1 MNIDKSNYM
10 QKLKTLPKDEEA
22 LYLSE
27 SSISTMS
34 ENSRQS
40 LNCSLPEN
48 AGSQNKKMKK
58 IQKLRNFWHQ
68 EFQPKL
74 IGDRR
79 ATYFLKLFSSNFSL
93 QFLMSLD
100 LIYDELQLPVQQ
112 LSDFHQA
119 VLDIISQ
126 HPILQRNYPKYTKKF
141 SDWCSKPHA
150 GKQYRGK
157 NYSKYKSRVTKTHQ
171 MYHSEGEDSHKKN
184 KPPNNEMN
192 LLSAPTEVCQLQEKI
207 QKKDE
212 LISKL
217 LSMIF
222 QHQMKSILDPDLLAS
237 IEKRMKSTCDDH

>member
-1 MNIDKSNYM
+1 M
-10 QKLKTLPKDEEA
+10 QKHKTLPKDEEA

-34 ENSRQS
+34 ETSHQS
-40 LNCSLPEN
+40 SNCSLPEN
-48 AGSQNKKMKK
+48 AGNKNKKTKK

-126 HPILQRNYPKYTKKF
+126 HPILQKNYPKYTKKF
-141 SDWCSKPHA
+141 FEWCSKPHA

-157 NYSKYKSRVTKTHQ
+157 NYPKYKSRVTNTQ
-171 MYHSEGEDSHKKN
+171 PQLYHSDEADSRKKI
-184 KPPNNEMN
+184 KPPDNEIN
-192 LLSAPTEVCQLQEKI
+192 LLSSPPEVCQLQQEI
-207 QKKDE
+207 QKRDE
-212 LISKL
+212 FISKL
-217 LSMIF
+217 LSTIF
-222 QHQMKSILDPDLLAS
+222 QPQNKSILDPDLLAS
-237 IEKRMKSTCDDH
+237 IQKGMITTANDH